1 MTMSKSEQTPE
12 EQQAPE
18 AEVDVVSAESE
29 MDDAAVEGQDDSELS
44 SEEIIAQLREKLD
57 ATQTKADESWDT
69 LVRLQAEMENHRK
82 RSEKQV
88 EDAHKFAS
96 QKFVESLLPVVDS
109 MEMGM
114 AAEGDVDQIR
124 KGMDLT
130 LKLFESVMEKNNIE
144 AVDPMGEKFNPELH
158 QAMGMQPNPDMEN
171 NTVMAVMQKGFTI
184 SGRLIRPAMVMV
196 VKNPKKLNSNL
207 MKTPKRRITEFL

>member
-1 MTMSKSEQTPE
+1 MSTNEQTPE
-12 EQQAPE
+12 DKQAPDAE
-18 AEVDVVSAESE
+18 ADLVSAETVEENLTGLDESTE
-29 MDDAAVEGQDDSELS
+29 DVEGQERTDEDAELS

-57 ATQTKADESWDT
+57 TTQKKADENWDT
-69 LVRLQAEMENHRK
+69 LVRLQAEMENNRK
-82 RSEKQV
+82 RSDKKV

-114 AAEGDVDQIR
+114 AAEGDIDQIR
-124 KGMDLT
+124 EGMGLT
-130 LKLFESVMEKNNIE
+130 LKLFESVMEKNNIV

-158 QAMGMQPNPDMEN
+158 QAMAMQPNPEMEN

-184 SGRLIRPAMVMV
+184 SGRLVRPAMVMV
-196 VKNPKKLNSNL
+196 VKNP
-207 MKTPKRRITEFL
+207 

>member
-1 MTMSKSEQTPE
+1 MSTNEQTPE
-12 EQQAPE
+12 NKPAPE
-18 AEVDVVSAESE
+18 AEVEIISAETEEENTAEAEASE
-29 MDDAAVEGQDDSELS
+29 EQAEGSQADANLS
-44 SEEIIAQLREKLD
+44 DEEIIAQLREKLD
-57 ATQTKADESWDT
+57 ITEKKSNENWDSF
-69 LVRLQAEMENHRK
+69 VRLQAEMDNLRK
-82 RSEKQV
+82 RGEKQV

-96 QKFVESLLPVVDS
+96 QKFVESLMPVVDS

-114 AAEGDVDQIR
+114 AAQGDVEQIR
-124 KGMDLT
+124 EGMGLT

-196 VKNPKKLNSNL
+196 VKNP
-207 MKTPKRRITEFL
+207 

>member
-1 MTMSKSEQTPE
+1 MSKNEQTPE
-12 EQQAPE
+12 SQQAPE
-18 AEVDVVSAESE
+18 AEVDLASAETE
-29 MDDAAVEGQDDSELS
+29 AENIDENQAEAEAQDDAELS

-57 ATQTKADESWDT
+57 ATQKKADESWET
-69 LVRLQAEMENHRK
+69 LVRLQAEMDNHRK
-82 RSEKQV
+82 RSDKQI

-114 AAEGDVDQIR
+114 AAEGDVEQIR
-124 KGMDLT
+124 EGMSLT

-158 QAMGMQPNPDMEN
+158 QAMAMQPNPEMEN

-196 VKNPKKLNSNL
+196 VKNP
-207 MKTPKRRITEFL
+207 

>member
-1 MTMSKSEQTPE
+1 MSKSEQTPE
-12 EQQAPE
+12 DQQAPE
-18 AEVDVVSAESE
+18 AEVDFVSAESE
-29 MDDAAVEGQDDSELS
+29 MDDAAVEGQDDAELS

-57 ATQTKADESWDT
+57 ATQAKADESWDT
-69 LVRLQAEMENHRK
+69 LVRLQAEMDNHRK

-130 LKLFESVMEKNNIE
+130 IKLFESVMEKNNIE

-158 QAMGMQPNPDMEN
+158 QAMAMQPNPDMED

-196 VKNPKKLNSNL
+196 VKNP
-207 MKTPKRRITEFL
+207 

>member
-1 MTMSKSEQTPE
+1 MSKSEQTPE
-12 EQQAPE
+12 DQQAPE
-18 AEVDVVSAESE
+18 AEVDFVSAESE
-29 MDDAAVEGQDDSELS
+29 MDDAAVEGQDDAELS
-44 SEEIIAQLREKLD
+44 SEEIIAQLREKLN
-57 ATQTKADESWDT
+57 ATQAKADESWDT
-69 LVRLQAEMENHRK
+69 LVRLQAEMDNHRK

-130 LKLFESVMEKNNIE
+130 IKLFESVMEKNNIE

-158 QAMGMQPNPDMEN
+158 QAMAMQPNPDMED

-196 VKNPKKLNSNL
+196 VKNP
-207 MKTPKRRITEFL
+207 

>member
-1 MTMSKSEQTPE
+1 MSTNQQTPE
-12 EQQAPE
+12 DKQAPD
-18 AEVDVVSAESE
+18 AEVDLVSIETEEDITDLDESAEDVE
-29 MDDAAVEGQDDSELS
+29 AQEDAELS

-57 ATQTKADESWDT
+57 ATQKKADESWDT
-69 LVRLQAEMENHRK
+69 LVRLQAEMDNHRK
-82 RSEKQV
+82 RSDKQI

-114 AAEGDVDQIR
+114 AAEGDIDQIR
-124 KGMDLT
+124 EGMGLT
-130 LKLFESVMEKNNIE
+130 LKLFESVMEKNNIV

-158 QAMGMQPNPDMEN
+158 QAMAMQPNPDMEN

-184 SGRLIRPAMVMV
+184 SGRLVRPAMVMV
-196 VKNPKKLNSNL
+196 VKNP
-207 MKTPKRRITEFL
+207 

>member
-1 MTMSKSEQTPE
+1 MSTNEQTPE
-12 EQQAPE
+12 NKPAPE
-18 AEVDVVSAESE
+18 AEVEIISAETEEENTAEAEASE
-29 MDDAAVEGQDDSELS
+29 EQAEGSQADANLS
-44 SEEIIAQLREKLD
+44 DEEIIAQLREKLD
-57 ATQTKADESWDT
+57 ITEKKSNENWDSF
-69 LVRLQAEMENHRK
+69 VRLQAEMDNLRK
-82 RSEKQV
+82 RGEKQV

-96 QKFVESLLPVVDS
+96 QKFVESLMPVVDS

-114 AAEGDVDQIR
+114 AAQGDVEQIR
-124 KGMDLT
+124 EGMGLT

-158 QAMGMQPNPDMEN
+158 QAMGMQPDPDMEN

-196 VKNPKKLNSNL
+196 VKNP
-207 MKTPKRRITEFL
+207 

>member
-1 MTMSKSEQTPE
+1 MSKSEQTPE
-12 EQQAPE
+12 DQQAPE
-18 AEVDVVSAESE
+18 AEVDFVSAESE
-29 MDDAAVEGQDDSELS
+29 MDDAAVEGQDDAELS

-57 ATQTKADESWDT
+57 ATQAKADESWDT
-69 LVRLQAEMENHRK
+69 LVRLQAEMDNHRK

-130 LKLFESVMEKNNIE
+130 IKLFESVMEKNNIE

-158 QAMGMQPNPDMEN
+158 QAMAMQPNPEMEN

-196 VKNPKKLNSNL
+196 VKNP
-207 MKTPKRRITEFL
+207 

>member
-1 MTMSKSEQTPE
+1 MSKSEQTPE

-18 AEVDVVSAESE
+18 AEVDFVSAESE
-29 MDDAAVEGQDDSELS
+29 MDDAAVEGQDDAELS

-69 LVRLQAEMENHRK
+69 LVRLQAEMDNHRK

-130 LKLFESVMEKNNIE
+130 IKLFESVMEKNNIE
-144 AVDPMGEKFNPELH
+144 SVDPMGEKFNPELH

-196 VKNPKKLNSNL
+196 VKNP
-207 MKTPKRRITEFL
+207 

>member
-1 MTMSKSEQTPE
+1 MSKSEQTPE
-12 EQQAPE
+12 DQQAPE

-29 MDDAAVEGQDDSELS
+29 MDDAAVEGQDDAELS

-57 ATQTKADESWDT
+57 ATQAKADESWDT

-158 QAMGMQPNPDMEN
+158 QAMAMQPNPDMED

-196 VKNPKKLNSNL
+196 VKNP
-207 MKTPKRRITEFL
+207 

>member
-1 MTMSKSEQTPE
+1 MSKNEQTPE
-12 EQQAPE
+12 DQHAPE
-18 AEVDVVSAESE
+18 AEVDLVSAETVEEVVDEVDVSE
-29 MDDAAVEGQDDSELS
+29 DDEAEASQAEEDAGLS
-44 SEEIIAQLREKLD
+44 SEEIIAKLRDKLD
-57 ATQTKADESWDT
+57 MTQKKADENWDT
-69 LVRLQAEMENHRK
+69 LVRLQAEMENNRK
-82 RSEKQV
+82 RSDKKV

-114 AAEGDVDQIR
+114 AADGDVEQIR
-124 KGMDLT
+124 EGFGLT

-144 AVDPMGEKFNPELH
+144 SVDPMGEKFNPELH
-158 QAMGMQPNPDMEN
+158 QAMAMQPNPDMEN

-196 VKNPKKLNSNL
+196 VKNP
-207 MKTPKRRITEFL
+207 

>member
-1 MTMSKSEQTPE
+1 MSKSEQTPE
-12 EQQAPE
+12 DQQAPE

-29 MDDAAVEGQDDSELS
+29 MDDAAVEGQDDAELS

-57 ATQTKADESWDT
+57 ATQAKADESWDT

-158 QAMGMQPNPDMEN
+158 QAMAMQPNPEMED

-196 VKNPKKLNSNL
+196 VKNP
-207 MKTPKRRITEFL
+207 

>member
-1 MTMSKSEQTPE
+1 MSKSEQTPE
-12 EQQAPE
+12 DQQTPE
-18 AEVDVVSAESE
+18 AEVDFVSAESE
-29 MDDAAVEGQDDSELS
+29 MDDAAVEGQDDAELS

-57 ATQTKADESWDT
+57 ATQAKADESWDT
-69 LVRLQAEMENHRK
+69 LVRLQAEMDNHRK

-130 LKLFESVMEKNNIE
+130 IKLFESVMEKNNIE

-158 QAMGMQPNPDMEN
+158 QAMAMQPNPDMED

-196 VKNPKKLNSNL
+196 VKNP
-207 MKTPKRRITEFL
+207 

>member
-1 MTMSKSEQTPE
+1 MSTNEQTPE
-12 EQQAPE
+12 DKQAPD
-18 AEVDVVSAESE
+18 AEVDLVSIETEEDITDLDESAEDVE
-29 MDDAAVEGQDDSELS
+29 AQEDAELS

-57 ATQTKADESWDT
+57 ATQKKADESWDT
-69 LVRLQAEMENHRK
+69 LVRLQAEMDNHRK
-82 RSEKQV
+82 RSDKQI

-114 AAEGDVDQIR
+114 AAEGDIDQIR
-124 KGMDLT
+124 EGMGLT
-130 LKLFESVMEKNNIE
+130 LKLFESVMEKNNIV

-158 QAMGMQPNPDMEN
+158 QAMAMQPNPDMEN

-184 SGRLIRPAMVMV
+184 SGRLVRPAMVMV
-196 VKNPKKLNSNL
+196 VKNP
-207 MKTPKRRITEFL
+207 

>member
-1 MTMSKSEQTPE
+1 MSTNEQTPE
-12 EQQAPE
+12 DNQAPD
-18 AEVDVVSAESE
+18 AEVDLVSAETVEENLTGLDESTE
-29 MDDAAVEGQDDSELS
+29 DVAGQERTEEDAELS

-57 ATQTKADESWDT
+57 TTQKKADENWDT
-69 LVRLQAEMENHRK
+69 LVRLQAEMENNRK
-82 RSEKQV
+82 RGDKKV

-114 AAEGDVDQIR
+114 AAEGDIDQIR
-124 KGMDLT
+124 EGMGLT
-130 LKLFESVMEKNNIE
+130 LKLFESVMEKNNIV

-158 QAMGMQPNPDMEN
+158 QAMAMQPNPEMEN

-184 SGRLIRPAMVMV
+184 SGRLVRPAMVMV
-196 VKNPKKLNSNL
+196 VKNP
-207 MKTPKRRITEFL
+207 

>member
-1 MTMSKSEQTPE
+1 MSKSEQTPE
-12 EQQAPE
+12 NQQAPD
-18 AEVDVVSAESE
+18 AEVALDSAETIE
-29 MDDAAVEGQDDSELS
+29 TTGEEVEAQDAELS
-44 SEEIIAQLREKLD
+44 SEEIIAQLREKLN
-57 ATQTKADESWDT
+57 ATEQKASENWDSF
-69 LVRLQAEMENHRK
+69 VRLQAEMDNHRK
-82 RSEKQV
+82 RSDKQV

-114 AAEGDVDQIR
+114 AAEGDVEQIR
-124 KGMDLT
+124 EGMGLT
-130 LKLFESVMEKNNIE
+130 LKLFESVMEKNKIE

-158 QAMGMQPNPDMEN
+158 QAMAMQPNPEMEN

-196 VKNPKKLNSNL
+196 VKNP
-207 MKTPKRRITEFL
+207 

>member
-1 MTMSKSEQTPE
+1 MSTNEQTPE
-12 EQQAPE
+12 DKQAPD
-18 AEVDVVSAESE
+18 AEVDLVSAETVEENLTGLDESTE
-29 MDDAAVEGQDDSELS
+29 DVAGQERTEEDAELS

-57 ATQTKADESWDT
+57 TTQKKADENWDT
-69 LVRLQAEMENHRK
+69 LVRLQAEMENNRK
-82 RSEKQV
+82 RGDKKV

-114 AAEGDVDQIR
+114 AAEGDIDQIR
-124 KGMDLT
+124 EGMGLT
-130 LKLFESVMEKNNIE
+130 LKLFESVMEKNNIV

-158 QAMGMQPNPDMEN
+158 QAMAMQPNPEMEN

-184 SGRLIRPAMVMV
+184 SGRLVRPAMVMV
-196 VKNPKKLNSNL
+196 VKNP
-207 MKTPKRRITEFL
+207 

>member
-1 MTMSKSEQTPE
+1 MSNSEQTPE
-12 EQQAPE
+12 DQQAPD
-18 AEVDVVSAESE
+18 AEVDFISAETE
-29 MDDAAVEGQDDSELS
+29 EENTAEVQDDSELT
-44 SEEIIAQLREKLD
+44 SEEIIAQLREKLET
-57 ATQTKADESWDT
+57 TQKKADESWDT
-69 LVRLQAEMENHRK
+69 LVRLQAEMDNFRK
-82 RSEKQV
+82 RSEKKV
-88 EDAHKFAS
+88 DDAHKFAS

-130 LKLFESVMEKNNIE
+130 IKLFESVMEKNNIE

-158 QAMGMQPNPDMEN
+158 QAMAMQPNPEMEN

-196 VKNPKKLNSNL
+196 VKNP
-207 MKTPKRRITEFL
+207 

>member
-1 MTMSKSEQTPE
+1 MSNSEQTPE
-12 EQQAPE
+12 DQQAPD
-18 AEVDVVSAESE
+18 AEVDFISAETE
-29 MDDAAVEGQDDSELS
+29 EENTAEVQDDSELT
-44 SEEIIAQLREKLD
+44 SEEIIAQLREKLET
-57 ATQTKADESWDT
+57 TQKKADESWDT
-69 LVRLQAEMENHRK
+69 LVRLQAEMDNFRK
-82 RSEKQV
+82 RSEKKV
-88 EDAHKFAS
+88 DDAHKFAS

-130 LKLFESVMEKNNIE
+130 IKLFESVMEKNNIE

-158 QAMGMQPNPDMEN
+158 QAMAMQPNPDMED

-196 VKNPKKLNSNL
+196 VKNP
-207 MKTPKRRITEFL
+207 